1 MEYTIHQNT
10 SSRNIDQDS
19 YKKQTQEF
27 KDRITILQIELATA
41 QETSTNY
48 LEALSEKQ
56 KELSDKDIEI
66 NQLRQVNIDQ
76 QDVINNQQ
84 VPTVNSPQ
92 QQNINLLDDI
102 AMADVADVLKL
113 LGHFLLG

>member
-1 MEYTIHQNT
+1 M
-10 SSRNIDQDS
+10 
-19 YKKQTQEF
+19 
-27 KDRITILQIELATA
+27 
-41 QETSTNY
+41 
-48 LEALSEKQ
+48 EALSEKQ

-92 QQNINLLDDI
+92 QQNINLFDDI
-102 AMADVADVLKL
+102 AMADVADVLKAGADWL
-113 LGHFLLG
+113 PFGRVANHGPAPCKREGGGERGQGVPHRKTYQPPSRPGGAAPVALAPK

>member
-1 MEYTIHQNT
+1 M
-10 SSRNIDQDS
+10 
-19 YKKQTQEF
+19 
-27 KDRITILQIELATA
+27 
-41 QETSTNY
+41 
-48 LEALSEKQ
+48 EALSEKQ

-102 AMADVADVLKL
+102 AMADVADVLKAGADWL
-113 LGHFLLG
+113 PFGRVANHGPAPCKREGGGEGSRRPPSENIPAPITTWRGGPGCTGT